1 MNAYGT
7 TPNALKAKAF
17 RLALRCSGAGFSQEC
32 ERDLALLICVVC
44 HANRIRIDLP
54 FEFHKTVKK
63 SRFYGIT
70 HFTAYSAEI
79 DSEKRKIGAHYGYPY

>member
-44 HANRIRIDLP
+44 HANRIRMDLP

-63 SRFYGIT
+63 EPLLWNYTLYGLFSRN
-70 HFTAYSAEI
+70 
-79 DSEKRKIGAHYGYPY
+79 